1 MELNTPITLQEASDF
16 LKIPFRGNPEA
27 RIFGFNVVHKVKKEE
42 LTFVDFSKYYTKA
55 LQSEATFIIID
66 KEVDCPEGKNLL
78 ISDDPFRDF
87 NKLTQRFRPFEP
99 SCQNISPTA
108 EIGEGT
114 IIQPGAFVGNYVK
127 IGKNCIIHANVSV
140 CDYSEIGDNVVINP
154 NTVIGGDAFFFKKRQ
169 NGHIEWDKLK
179 TVGRVII
186 ESDVEIGS
194 SCTVDRGATGDT
206 IVGQGTKIDNMVHI
220 GHGTVIGKNCLIA
233 AQCGIAG
240 KTILEDEVVLWG
252 QVGVNKELV
261 LGKGSVVL
269 AKSGLTKNTEPGKI
283 YFGAPAEEARKYWRE
298 AAMVKQLPELFAQL
312 KKLNIFSNK
321 KEEKV
326 AEEIL

>member
-1 MELNTPITLQEASDF
+1 MELNTPITLQEAANF
-16 LKIPFRGNPEA
+16 LNIPFKGNPEA
-27 RIFGFNVVHKVKKEE
+27 DIFGLNVVHKVKQGE

-55 LQSEATFIIID
+55 LQSEATFILID
-66 KEVDCPEGKNLL
+66 KEVNCPEGKNLL

-99 SCQNISPTA
+99 SYNTISPSA

-114 IIQPGAFVGNYVK
+114 IIQPGVFVGNYVK
-127 IGKNCIIHANVSV
+127 IGKNCIIHANVSI

-179 TVGRVII
+179 TVGRVLI
-186 ESDVEIGS
+186 EDNVEIGS

-206 IVGQGTKIDNMVHI
+206 IIGKGTKIDNMVHV

-240 KTILEDEVVLWG
+240 KTTLEDEVVLWG

-261 LGKGSVVL
+261 LAKGCVIL

-298 AAMVKQLPELFAQL
+298 AAMVKQLPELFEQL

-321 KEEKV
+321 KETV
-326 AEEIL
+326 EEEF